1 MQAFENHLDQIITN
15 QRAFFNSNKTKD
27 VRFRINALK
36 RFHDTILEHEQEINS
51 AIYQDLHKSEAESY
65 LTEISLVLGDIKYHI
80 KHVKRWA
87 KLKKVSTPLHVLP
100 SKTRLLHEPLGISL
114 IMAPWN
120 YPFQLIM
127 NSLVGA
133 ISSGCCAIL
142 KPAPETP
149 KTMEVIKKIVAKAF
163 SPEHVTV
170 IEPSLEENEIVLKK
184 RFDFIFF
191 TGSPR
196 VGKIVAE
203 AAVKHLTPTVLE
215 LGGKSPCIVD
225 ATANISI
232 AAKRIVFGKLINC
245 GQTCIAPDYI
255 YVHQSQKQKLIEELK
270 KNIIEMYGE
279 DVEKVGHYPRMIHAR
294 ATERVSNLIDPKKV
308 VYGGKFDIEK
318 RLIHPTIIDGV
329 TTDDGIMQEEIFGPL
344 FPILT
349 YNNIQD
355 VVEYIKSNE
364 KPLAFYYFGNENKGL
379 QIFNQTSSGGGCI
392 NDTLMHITNHKVPF
406 GGVGNSGMGG
416 YHGYYS
422 FEAFSNK
429 RAIVVTPTWIDLP
442 LKYAPFK
449 YINLIK
455 KIM

>member
-27 VRFRINALK
+27 VNFRLSALK
-36 RFHDTILEHEQEINS
+36 RFHDAIVQHETEINS

-65 LTEISLVLGDIKYHI
+65 LTEISLVLGEIKYHI

-87 KLKKVSTPLHVLP
+87 KLQKISTLMHVLP

-149 KTMEVIKKIVAKAF
+149 KTVEVIKKIVAKAF

-184 RFDFIFF
+184 RYDFIFF

-203 AAVKHLTPTVLE
+203 AAAKHLTPTVLE

-225 ATANISI
+225 ESANISI

-255 YVHQSQKQKLIEELK
+255 YVQQSQKQKLIEELK

-279 DVEKVGHYPRMIHAR
+279 DVEKVAHYPRMIHAR
-294 ATERVSNLIDPKKV
+294 ATVRVSNLIDLKKV
-308 VYGGKFDIEK
+308 IYGGKFDIEK

-329 TTDDGIMQEEIFGPL
+329 TTEDAIMQEEIFGPL

-355 VVEYIKSNE
+355 VVEYIKSKE
-364 KPLAFYYFGNENKGL
+364 KPLAFYYFGNESKGL
-379 QIFNQTSSGGGCI
+379 QIFNETSSGGGCI
-392 NDTLMHITNHKVPF
+392 NDTLMHIINHKVPF